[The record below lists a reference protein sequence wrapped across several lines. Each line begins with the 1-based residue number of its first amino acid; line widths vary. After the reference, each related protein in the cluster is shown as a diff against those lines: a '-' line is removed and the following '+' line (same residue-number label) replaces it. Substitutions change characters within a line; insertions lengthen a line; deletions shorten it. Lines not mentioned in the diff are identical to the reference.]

1 MPAVLEKNDK
11 FETKP
16 QYREPNAP
24 ARSQQVLHHW
34 VQNAPG
40 TVAPAK
46 MALLLLPPGLETLEP
61 PFGLDPPQQIDVVG
75 EPPHDAPWHIPLA
88 SLASGC
94 AVAEP
99 SSLRDDT
106 PALVMT
112 SIMSCRHC
120 FAAHD
125 RRKLQS
131 AEDRLQCEVAE
142 ASRILLILAEGVAQD
157 TTELCRVALEK
168 QRSALTG
175 RLHDAVTSD
184 FASVSLE
191 SLGREAAKTLTLFNT
206 NVGSGDAPRRAF
218 SCITQP
224 LQNILVLAT
233 SLSLNDD
240 DFTLLRRSR
249 GLTPV

>member
-1 MPAVLEKNDK
+1 MPAVLEQKSDK

-16 QYREPNAP
+16 QYRELSAT
-24 ARSQQVLHHW
+24 ARSQRLLHHL
-34 VQNAPG
+34 VLNSPG
-40 TVAPAK
+40 TVAVAPAN
-46 MALLLLPPGLETLEP
+46 MDLLLLPPGLETLEP

-120 FAAHD
+120 FAA
-125 RRKLQS
+125 
-131 AEDRLQCEVAE
+131 EDRLQCEVAE
-142 ASRILLILAEGVAQD
+142 ASRILLTLAEGVAQD
-157 TTELCRVALEK
+157 TAELCRVGLEK

-191 SLGREAAKTLTLFNT
+191 SLGREAAKTLALF
-206 NVGSGDAPRRAF
+206 D
-218 SCITQP
+218 
-224 LQNILVLAT
+224 
-233 SLSLNDD
+233 
-240 DFTLLRRSR
+240 
-249 GLTPV
+249 TPA